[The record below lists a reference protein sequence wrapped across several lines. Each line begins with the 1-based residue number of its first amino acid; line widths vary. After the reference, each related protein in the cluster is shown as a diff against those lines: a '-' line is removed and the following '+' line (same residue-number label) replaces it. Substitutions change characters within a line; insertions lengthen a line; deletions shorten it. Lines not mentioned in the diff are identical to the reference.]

1 MKTAANILESVKQA
15 GGRLEPVGDKL
26 KILLPRDFPPILK
39 AEIHEN
45 KVMLLK
51 FFEDQRCDVVPP
63 PFPNEQGQ
71 PSEFTPRMPEEFV
84 GPAANIAKILTAKAT
99 ALQKA
104 GKGSLKLLLHGPP
117 GTGKTKLASMMASQ
131 LAEGSINIE
140 SLNGRNLMIDHVRNW
155 QDSGRFIRP
164 LFGKFD
170 VKIVNELDAVPA
182 ESRDLLL
189 TYFDEIPNGTVF
201 IGTSNYVEK
210 FEERFKSRL
219 QRLPV
224 DVPSSEQIS
233 ALLRR
238 WQLPESKI
246 KKIVAE
252 SNGNVRDALLGA
264 QTYLDGQLVNGV
276 AES

>member
-1 MKTAANILESVKQA
+1 MHDDQPAISDPSPPTLNHVIGQKQA
-15 GGRLEPVGDKL
+15 VQQLRVALDAYYNDRAQSPNGD
-26 KILLPRDFPPILK
+26 
-39 AEIHEN
+39 
-45 KVMLLK
+45 
-51 FFEDQRCDVVPP
+51 
-63 PFPNEQGQ
+63 
-71 PSEFTPRMPEEFV
+71 S
-84 GPAANIAKILTAKAT
+84 
-99 ALQKA
+99 ALCHVC
-104 GKGSLKLLLHGPP
+104 LCGPP

-264 QTYLDGQLVNGV
+264 QTFLDEQLVNGV
-276 AES
+276 AEP